1 MKLILSYLHKT
12 LRKAG
17 GMCIKRHIEKAY
29 DSLNFNFLESTLQ
42 KMGFDHNWVKLIMA
56 CVRSPTFSILFNGT
70 PRRSFKPTRGLR
82 RGDPISPYLFII
94 CAEVVTAAINR
105 AVNNKELDP
114 LRISKNGP
122 PVSHLIFADDTIIF
136 AKANRRSCKTI
147 RKIITGWPQRS
158 GPESEPL

>member
-29 DSLNFNFLESTLQ
+29 DSLNLNFLVSTLL

-147 RKIITGWPQRS
+147 RKIITG
-158 GPESEPL
+158 